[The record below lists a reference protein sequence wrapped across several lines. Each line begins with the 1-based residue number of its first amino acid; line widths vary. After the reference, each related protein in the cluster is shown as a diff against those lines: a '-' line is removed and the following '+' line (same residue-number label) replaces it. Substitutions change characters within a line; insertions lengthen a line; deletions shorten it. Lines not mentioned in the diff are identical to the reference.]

1 MASQPLAA
9 SSVVEIESYVRGFHA
24 YQDVWHPTVGEI
36 LALRKESTN
45 EKDSL
50 AVSVVKDDNTLGHMP
65 YDLAPLVFYFLSREV
80 NKGLVE
86 TTGEKVNRGAGMGL
100 ELPCIY
106 RLYGPRRYLDRLVVM
121 LGDAAAPARL
131 QQRTSAEY

>member
-1 MASQPLAA
+1 M
-9 SSVVEIESYVRGFHA
+9 
-24 YQDVWHPTVGEI
+24 
-36 LALRKESTN
+36 
-45 EKDSL
+45 
-50 AVSVVKDDNTLGHMP
+50 
-65 YDLAPLVFYFLSREV
+65 

-86 TTGEKVNRGAGMGL
+86 ITGEKVNRGAGMGL